1 MKIFIDN
8 SSAFEQG
15 QGPMPSI
22 NITISSSL
30 EKYDE
35 KDSNRLVQCS
45 QDSKKSDSQGV
56 RSSKTKKIKKPKAG
70 ATKNHPKGRYK
81 QLSPH
86 NVNLIKNR
94 PGSDVPKP
102 KGKMTAKKSNQ
113 PLHSDPPPSN
123 SGGMTLFLDLCYFLT
138 TLTHK
143 TGSLTPT
150 Q

>member
-1 MKIFIDN
+1 MKNFTDN
-8 SSAFEQG
+8 IPAVEKG
-15 QGPMPSI
+15 KGPMPSI
-22 NITISSSL
+22 DITISSSL

-35 KDSNRLVQCS
+35 KDSNRFVQCS

-70 ATKNHPKGRYK
+70 ASKNHPKGRYK

-102 KGKMTAKKSNQ
+102 KGKMTAKKSNR
-113 PLHSDPPPSN
+113 PFHGNPPPSTFT
-123 SGGMTLFLDLCYFLT
+123 GMTLFLDLCYFLT
-138 TLTHK
+138 TLIAQ